1 MNSEISLDLRYP
13 IGILFLV
20 IGALLAAYGFLGE
33 GVEIDRWWGLVMVA
47 FGGMMYG
54 LARRARGA

>member
-1 MNSEISLDLRYP
+1 MNSQISLDLRVP

-20 IGALLAAYGFLGE
+20 IGALLAVYGFLGE
-33 GVEIDRWWGLVMVA
+33 GVEIDRWWGLVMVG

>member
-1 MNSEISLDLRYP
+1 MNSEIALDLRLP

-20 IGALLAAYGFLGE
+20 IGVLLTGYGFLGE
-33 GVEIDRWWGLVMVA
+33 DVAIDRWWGLVMVG
-47 FGGMMYG
+47 FGGMMYW

>member
-1 MNSEISLDLRYP
+1 MNSQISLDLRLP

-20 IGALLAAYGFLGE
+20 IGALLAVYGFLGE

>member
-20 IGALLAAYGFLGE
+20 IGALLAAYGFLAE